1 VSSSAPS
8 LRAVVRDVGFYS
20 VGDLLLRATAF
31 LTLPIYTRIL
41 TPADYGVWAYATA
54 AVTLLSAL
62 LAIGGDQAY
71 SRFYFEAKTLE
82 ARQALTSTWLAFLFA
97 WSMGAV
103 LVIAPASG
111 AASQLAFGT
120 HRWSL
125 LIALL
130 LFTGPLTL
138 MNIMLGLV
146 VRNEFRRQVFML
158 LNVALTIA
166 TVGLSLLFAVGFHWG
181 ITGLA
186 GAQLAALA
194 LLIPPRVWY
203 ARHLLRP
210 VFSVDVLKRLLR
222 FGVPLVPATL
232 AWWIFSFSDR
242 IVLGRLSDLR
252 EVGLYSVAN
261 SATTILGLLVGG
273 LALAWTPHALRLYEA
288 DPGEAP
294 VFYGRMLTY
303 IIVGFGLLAVVVTTF
318 AHELLSILATKEYVG
333 AARAVGPLA
342 LGFVAFATVQ
352 VTGLGMTLKK
362 KTGFLALFAWGAAV
376 LNLALNLALV
386 PAYGMLASAW
396 ATFAAF
402 AFLTLAY
409 FAISQRLFRVSVESR
424 KSLSALVVVVAFVL
438 GVPLLPDSSLLV
450 AVPVKVAYV
459 LACCVALLTLHVV
472 DRRELAIAGNA
483 LRRLKPAQ

>member
-1 VSSSAPS
+1 
-8 LRAVVRDVGFYS
+8 
-20 VGDLLLRATAF
+20 
-31 LTLPIYTRIL
+31 RI
-41 TPADYGVWAYATA
+41 
-54 AVTLLSAL
+54 
-62 LAIGGDQAY
+62 
-71 SRFYFEAKTLE
+71 
-82 ARQALTSTWLAFLFA
+82 
-97 WSMGAV
+97 
-103 LVIAPASG
+103 
-111 AASQLAFGT
+111 
-120 HRWSL
+120 
-125 LIALL
+125 
-130 LFTGPLTL
+130 
-138 MNIMLGLV
+138 
-146 VRNEFRRQVFML
+146 
-158 LNVALTIA
+158 
-166 TVGLSLLFAVGFHWG
+166 
-181 ITGLA
+181 
-186 GAQLAALA
+186 
-194 LLIPPRVWY
+194 WY

-242 IVLGRLSDLR
+242 IVLGRLSNLR

-261 SATTILGLLVGG
+261 SATTVLGLLVGG

-288 DPGEAP
+288 HPDEAP
-294 VFYGRMLTY
+294 LFYGRMLTY

-409 FAISQRLFRVSVESR
+409 FAVSQRLFRVSVEPR
-424 KSLSALVVVVAFVL
+424 KSVSALVVAVAFVL

-450 AVPVKVAYV
+450 ALPVKVAYV